1 MKVAIR
7 ADASETIGTGHLM
20 RCLTL
25 ADGLRHKGAQ
35 TRFLCRSLPEHLI
48 GVLEGRGHGL
58 QQVTA
63 SEHDSLF
70 RAHLSN
76 EPCDWLIIDHYDLD
90 AEWERSVRP
99 FTKGIMVI
107 DDLANRS
114 HDCNI
119 LLDQNYRVTDDHRY
133 AGMVPQSCLLRM
145 GPKYALLQSDYA
157 QLHQEVKRRESVN
170 RLLIYFGGADGE
182 DLTGR
187 SLRAA
192 LSLELPSLEID
203 VVLSSGSPNSEKNIE
218 LARRHENV
226 HCHHGLP
233 SLAPLIAKADLSIG
247 AMGATSWERLCLGL
261 PTIGVTL
268 ADNQVE
274 IANALHQQK
283 LVIWLG
289 DKGDVRESDLA
300 DCLRQ
305 TIDSTGLSDWSGR
318 CMELCD
324 GQGTGRIVSNLISL
338 SRSTLSGTD
347 AGPLEGKN

>member
-35 TRFLCRSLPEHLI
+35 IRFLCRSLPEHLI
-48 GVLEGRGHGL
+48 GILKDRGHGL

-63 SEHDSLF
+63 SEHDSIF
-70 RAHLSN
+70 RTLLSN

-90 AEWERSVRP
+90 AEWERSARP

-119 LLDQNYRVTDDHRY
+119 LLDQNYRAKDDHRY
-133 AGMVPQSCLLRM
+133 AGLVPQSCLLRT
-145 GPKYALLQSDYA
+145 GPKYALLQSNYA
-157 QLHQEVKRRESVN
+157 QLHQEVKRRESVG
-170 RLLIYFGGADGE
+170 RLLIYFGGADSE

-192 LSLELPSLEID
+192 LSLELPRLEID
-203 VVLSSGSPNSEKNIE
+203 VVLSPGSPNSGKNLE
-218 LARRHENV
+218 LAHRHENV

-274 IANALHQQK
+274 VADALHQQK

-289 DKGDVRESDLA
+289 DKGGVRESDLA
-300 DCLRQ
+300 DCLRR
-305 TIDSTGLSDWSGR
+305 TIDSADLADWSGR

-324 GQGTGRIVSNLISL
+324 GQGTGRIVSDLISL
-338 SRSTLSGTD
+338 SRRTLSGTD